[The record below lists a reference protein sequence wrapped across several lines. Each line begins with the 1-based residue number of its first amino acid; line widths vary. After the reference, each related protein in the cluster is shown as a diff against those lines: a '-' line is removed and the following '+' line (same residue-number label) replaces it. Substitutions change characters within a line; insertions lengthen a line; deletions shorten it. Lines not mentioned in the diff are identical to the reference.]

1 MIRIVTDTTAGLPQ
15 DIIDEYNLELVSQ
28 YIVFGEESY
37 REFFDMDA
45 AEFYARQ
52 AAAQELPH
60 TSAPTVGD
68 FRVLYERM
76 LSETPDATILCI
88 HPSTDVSGT
97 VRSAYPAA
105 EMFPDADIRIIDTRS
120 VALGLG
126 LMVCEAARMVRDGAG
141 IGDVLARLDDMR
153 EGMNILFIVDTLE
166 YLHKGGRIG
175 RAAHLIGSML
185 DIKPVLAMR
194 DGVVESYARYRTRR
208 RSLAGLRDLVLESAR
223 GKSGLYLAVIHAVC
237 EEEARQLADELCEE
251 LKPDV
256 FMFGENGPSIG
267 VHAGPGTI
275 GVCWYEPPG

>member
-1 MIRIVTDTTAGLPQ
+1 
-15 DIIDEYNLELVSQ
+15 
-28 YIVFGEESY
+28 
-37 REFFDMDA
+37 
-45 AEFYARQ
+45 
-52 AAAQELPH
+52 
-60 TSAPTVGD
+60 
-68 FRVLYERM
+68 
-76 LSETPDATILCI
+76 
-88 HPSTDVSGT
+88 
-97 VRSAYPAA
+97 
-105 EMFPDADIRIIDTRS
+105 MFPDADIRIIDTRS

-141 IGDVLARLDDMR
+141 IDDVLACLDDMR

-185 DIKPVLAMR
+185 DLKPVLAMR
-194 DGVVESYARYRTRR
+194 DGVVESHARYRTRR
-208 RSLAGLRDLVLESAR
+208 RSLGGLRDLVLESAR
-223 GKSGLYLAVIHAVC
+223 GKSGLQLAIIHAVC
-237 EEEARQLADELCEE
+237 EEEARQLADELREE